1 MEEGRVRTGGVRGGG
16 EERVGV
22 VRGQF
27 RKYKGAGGDNR
38 ACEKQ
43 SRYRRASI
51 VECDESSAMI

>member
-1 MEEGRVRTGGVRGGG
+1 MGCGEGGK
-16 EERVGV
+16 ERVGV